1 MHRPRK
7 PFDSQKCG
15 ELLPTLNTQGKV
27 DGKGLERNFMQ
38 YPDWGLKPPDKP
50 SMRSILNSLDSKIEK
65 NMPASEMYLSD
76 SERDMISRDDSKY

>member
-1 MHRPRK
+1 M
-7 PFDSQKCG
+7 
-15 ELLPTLNTQGKV
+15 NTQGKV
-27 DGKGLERNFMQ
+27 DGKGLERNFRQ

-65 NMPASEMYLSD
+65 NIPASEMYLSD